1 MERRKKVCSLK
12 DLEIGDR
19 FIFLEKG
26 RHWERFRYHKNYEWT
41 LVKIHY
47 AFGTRG
53 LTLIGITAVNKKYG
67 MIHLGINVDFL
78 KHSRFQ
84 VIKIKNEN

>member
-26 RHWERFRYHKNYEWT
+26 SRWERFRYHKNYEWT
-41 LVKIHY
+41 VIKINY
-47 AFGTRG
+47 AFGTAAY
-53 LTLIGITAVNKKYG
+53 LVGITAVNKKYG
-67 MIHLGINVDFL
+67 MMHMSVNLRFL